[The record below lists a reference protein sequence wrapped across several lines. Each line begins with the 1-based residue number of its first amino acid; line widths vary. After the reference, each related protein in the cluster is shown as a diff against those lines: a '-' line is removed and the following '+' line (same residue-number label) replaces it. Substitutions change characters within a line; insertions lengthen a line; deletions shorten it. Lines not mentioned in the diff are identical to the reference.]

1 MKSNVDKLMVQMLQV
16 FPKTANDLFLKK
28 THKLLI
34 VLFMSEK
41 KNIPKT
47 FETIEYLERKV

>member
-16 FPKTANDLFLKK
+16 FPKTANDFFLKK